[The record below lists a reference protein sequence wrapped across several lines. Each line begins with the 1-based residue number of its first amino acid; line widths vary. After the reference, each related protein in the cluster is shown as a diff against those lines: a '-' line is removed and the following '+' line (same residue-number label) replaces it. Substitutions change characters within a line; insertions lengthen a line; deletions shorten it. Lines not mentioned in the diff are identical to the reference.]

1 MTARLQ
7 TSSSLRA
14 GCLHVQNT
22 GAMVLK
28 SFGPS
33 PSWFG
38 LQGGSMRLKLC
49 PCGAV
54 TDARS
59 KVCTTCGR
67 GKKRAT
73 QGTTKAGYGWDW
85 QQLRQRFIAENPLCS
100 ECAKSGV
107 ATSADEVH
115 HIVPIAESP
124 WLRLEWN
131 NLVALCVPCHR
142 AMDHERRTR
151 GAG

>member
-14 GCLHVQNT
+14 GCLDVQNT

-54 TDARS
+54 TDARGKS
-59 KVCTTCGR
+59 CDKCGR

-73 QGTTKAGYGWDW
+73 QGTTKAGYDGAWKN
-85 QQLRQRFIAENPLCS
+85 LSVRYREEHPLC
-100 ECAKSGV
+100 EQCAKSGI
-107 ATSADEVH
+107 ATPADEVH
-115 HIVPIAESP
+115 HIVPITEAP

-131 NLVALCVPCHR
+131 NLMALCVPCHR
-142 AMDHERRTR
+142 SMDQARRQ
-151 GAG
+151 G